1 MDEFMAMYS
10 GMPGWLQTVILIIG
24 MAKFITFWTPTKIDD
39 EWFGKLTPIVN
50 GLLRGVNIAGLNIF
64 KDKNKDDKR

>member
-24 MAKFITFWTPTKIDD
+24 MAKLITFWTPTKIDD

>member
-24 MAKFITFWTPTKIDD
+24 MAKLITFWTPTKVDD

>member
-10 GMPGWLQTVILIIG
+10 GMPGWLQTVVLIIG
-24 MAKFITFWTPTKIDD
+24 MAKLITFWTPTKVDD

>member
-1 MDEFMAMYS
+1 MDEFMARYS
-10 GMPGWLQTVILIIG
+10 GMPGWLQTVVLIIG
-24 MAKFITFWTPTKIDD
+24 MAKLITFWTPTKVDD

>member
-10 GMPGWLQTVILIIG
+10 GMPGWLQTVVLIIG
-24 MAKFITFWTPTKIDD
+24 MAKLITFWTPTKVDD
-39 EWFGKLTPIVN
+39 EWFGKLTTIVN

>member
-10 GMPGWLQTVILIIG
+10 GMPGWLQTVVLIIG
-24 MAKFITFWTPTKIDD
+24 MAKLITFCTPTKVDD
-39 EWFGKLTPIVN
+39 ELFGKLTPIVN

>member
-10 GMPGWLQTVILIIG
+10 GMPGWLQTVVLIIG
-24 MAKFITFWTPTKIDD
+24 MAKLITFWTPTKIDD